1 MNTNERFVGVDV
13 SKTTLDVGM
22 LPDQSTWSVANDPSG
37 IEALVVRL
45 GGLAPSLVVL
55 EATGGL
61 EAPLAV
67 ALTVAGLPAVVVN
80 PRAVRDFAR
89 ATGQL
94 AKTDRLD
101 ALVLARFGQSV
112 RPPLR
117 PLKDA
122 DTQVMDAWLTRRR
135 QLVEMITAEK
145 NRRTSACAGVLPD
158 IERHIRWLEQRLKE
172 IEKDL
177 AVAIERTP
185 KWRET
190 DALLQ
195 SVPGVGP
202 VLSTTLLAEL
212 PELGTL
218 TRRQIAA
225 LVGVAPIN
233 HDSGKYRGQ
242 RRISG
247 GRATVRK
254 VLYMATVAAVR
265 FNPVIAEFRQ
275 RLREAGKKPK
285 VALAACMR
293 KLLTILNAVL
303 KRRTPWV
310 SPCSGNAHC
319 EQN

>member
-1 MNTNERFVGVDV
+1 MNTIESFVGVDV
-13 SKTTLDVGM
+13 SKATLDVGM
-22 LPDQSTWSVANDPSG
+22 FPDSSSWSVANSRSG
-37 IEALVVRL
+37 IEELVKRL
-45 GGLAPSLVVL
+45 KTLAPSLVVM

-61 EAPLAV
+61 EAPLAA
-67 ALTVAGLPAVVVN
+67 ALADADLPVVVVN
-80 PRAVRDFAR
+80 PRCVRDFAR

-101 ALVLARFGQSV
+101 ALLLAHFAQSV
-112 RPPLR
+112 RPTVR
-117 PLKDA
+117 PLKGA
-122 DTQVMDAWLTRRR
+122 DRRRMDAWLTRRR
-135 QLVEMITAEK
+135 QLVNMITAEK
-145 NRRTSACAGVLPD
+145 NRRSSAPASVRSD
-158 IERHIRWLEQRLKE
+158 IDTHIQWLVQRLKE
-172 IEKDL
+172 IESDL
-177 AVAIERTP
+177 ADAIATNPE
-185 KWRET
+185 WRET

-233 HDSGKYRGQ
+233 HDSGRYRGQ
-242 RRISG
+242 RRIGG
-247 GRATVRK
+247 GRATVRT

-265 FNPVIAEFRQ
+265 FNPILAEFRK
-275 RLREAGKKPK
+275 RLQAAGKKPK

-310 SPCSGNAHC
+310 PPCSQATG
-319 EQN
+319 